1 MNYDVDIVLVIDTT
15 GSMADIIDLVKDNA
29 IHFCQDLHKKMNTY
43 QKSINTLRVKAISFT
58 DFHEDPLPLNASKF
72 FNLPA
77 ENQELADFVETFE
90 ADGGGYHEE
99 YPHNFDPTL
108 ACPPESGLEALAY
121 SILQSEFTK
130 STKKRDVIV
139 LWTDAYA
146 HPLEYSHRA
155 TPSYPWMPKSFQAI
169 TSAWGQHMSNS
180 AKRLILFTPDVY
192 PWKEISE
199 NWENVIHCVSKTA
212 GTTGVPTNDYEA
224 ILETI
229 VNSI

>member
-15 GSMADIIDLVKDNA
+15 RSMNDILDLIKDNA

-58 DFHEDPLPLNASKF
+58 DFHGDNQPLNASKF
-72 FNLPA
+72 FHLPT
-77 ENQELADFVETFE
+77 ENQMFADFVGAFK
-90 ADGGGYHEE
+90 ADSNEYHEE
-99 YPHNFDPTL
+99 YPHNFNPKL
-108 ACPPESGLEALAY
+108 ASSPKSGLEALAY

-130 STKKRDVIV
+130 STKSTKKRDAIV

-146 HPLEYSHRA
+146 HPLEYSHHA
-155 TPSYPWMPKSFQAI
+155 TPSYPWMPKSFQEM

-199 NWENVIHCVSKTA
+199 NWENVIHSVSKTSS
-212 GTTGVPTNDYEA
+212 NDYEI

-229 VNSI
+229 INSI